1 MLLKISMPG
10 QFQFRMIQDWKS
22 VFFHRGGDIHYI
34 GGAEILPPPLERE
47 RRQPALRNW
56 GESRTTKREIHW

>member
-34 GGAEILPPPLERE
+34 GGAVFPPPAVRAGRGGSL
-47 RRQPALRNW
+47 
-56 GESRTTKREIHW
+56 H

>member
-34 GGAEILPPPLERE
+34 GGAEILPPPLEPGAVSYTHLDVYK
-47 RRQPALRNW
+47 RQ
-56 GESRTTKREIHW
+56 GEGSGR

>member
-34 GGAEILPPPLERE
+34 GGADSAAATGAGRGGSL
-47 RRQPALRNW
+47 
-56 GESRTTKREIHW
+56 H

>member
-34 GGAEILPPPLERE
+34 GGAEILPPP
-47 RRQPALRNW
+47 ALRNW

>member
-34 GGAEILPPPLERE
+34 GGAEILPPPLEPGE
-47 RRQPALRNW
+47 EALRNW